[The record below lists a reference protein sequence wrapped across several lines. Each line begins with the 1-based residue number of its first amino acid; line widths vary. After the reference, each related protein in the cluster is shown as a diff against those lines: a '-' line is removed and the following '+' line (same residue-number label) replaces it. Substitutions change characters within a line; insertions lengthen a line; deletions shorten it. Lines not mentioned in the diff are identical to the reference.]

1 MEDCLFC
8 NIVAG
13 KVDAQIVDEGDDWVA
28 FRDVA
33 PKAPVHVLVIPKEH
47 SKNISEIKDTALL
60 GRLMQATIQVAQ
72 KEGLEEDGYRI
83 VNNLGKYGGQAVFH
97 THIHILGKRPM
108 GWPPG

>member
-8 NIVAG
+8 KIVQG
-13 KVDAQIVDEGDDWVA
+13 KVNAEIVDEGDDWIA
-28 FRDVA
+28 FRDID

-47 SKNISEIKDTALL
+47 SKNISEITDVSLL
-60 GRLMQATIQVAQ
+60 GRLMQGAVQVAK
-72 KEGLEEDGYRI
+72 KEGLEEDGYRL

-97 THIHILGKRPM
+97 THIHVLGKRIM